1 MTIVDHIKTARAHEQ
16 ATADLRVAAFQNY
29 QAAGRSNDNGDYTVY
44 EAARSSHIAACE
56 AVRLISAAPDLLAQL
71 QSIRVE
77 LEAQALGYTA
87 MEIWPHVRAEM
98 IRRILLTIAKAEG
111 NA

>member
-1 MTIVDHIKTARAHEQ
+1 MTTANGAPVQ
-16 ATADLRVAAFQNY
+16 AVICEIDTKSVAT
-29 QAAGRSNDNGDYTVY
+29 NDAMRLAN
-44 EAARSSHIAACE
+44 A
-56 AVRLISAAPDLLAQL
+56 RLIAAAPDLMAQL

-98 IRRILLTIAKAEG
+98 IRRILLTISKAEG

>member
-1 MTIVDHIKTARAHEQ
+1 MTIVDHIKTALVTAQAHEQ

-29 QAAGRSNDNGDYTVY
+29 QAAGRSNDNGDYSIY

-56 AVRLISAAPDLLAQL
+56 AVRKLKDLAN
-71 QSIRVE
+71 
-77 LEAQALGYTA
+77 LEAEEADLQRL
-87 MEIWPHVRAEM
+87 INS
-98 IRRILLTIAKAEG
+98 L

>member
-1 MTIVDHIKTARAHEQ
+1 MTIVDHIKTAQAHEQ

-44 EAARSSHIAACE
+44 EAARSSHIAACD
-56 AVRLISAAPDLLAQL
+56 AVRKLKDLAN
-71 QSIRVE
+71 
-77 LEAQALGYTA
+77 LEAEEADLQRL
-87 MEIWPHVRAEM
+87 INS
-98 IRRILLTIAKAEG
+98 L